1 MGIGIFFK
9 VQPIT
14 GLPWWLSGKEPSC
27 NSGDM
32 GVIPGSGISP
42 GEGNGSPLQYSC
54 LGIPMGRGA
63 WRAVVHGVMKESD
76 TT

>member
-14 GLPWWLSGKEPSC
+14 GLAWWLSGKEPAC

>member
-14 GLPWWLSGKEPSC
+14 GLAWWLSGKEPAC

-32 GVIPGSGISP
+32 GVIPGSGISLEKEMAALSSILAWEFLWAEEL
-42 GEGNGSPLQYSC
+42 GGLWSMGS
-54 LGIPMGRGA
+54 
-63 WRAVVHGVMKESD
+63 
-76 TT
+76 